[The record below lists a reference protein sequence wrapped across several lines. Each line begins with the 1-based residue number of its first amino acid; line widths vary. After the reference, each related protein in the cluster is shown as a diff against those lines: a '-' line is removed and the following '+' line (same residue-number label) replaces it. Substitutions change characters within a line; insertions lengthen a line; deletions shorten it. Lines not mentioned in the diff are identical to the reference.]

1 MSDPA
6 QEQPATPSAT
16 IAPKAASKN
25 KTKRLILLV
34 VIPLL
39 ALMIG
44 GYFYLKS
51 GRYVETE
58 NAYIKTDKIPVSTAI
73 PGVITK
79 VFVTNN
85 QVVTKGQ
92 TLFTIDDSS
101 YQVDLHKAEAQLAQ
115 VRNDLDTLRASY
127 AMQPSAQTAAAL
139 GGSVNVPTEQHPS
152 YLLAQA
158 AVEAAKLNIARSVV
172 VAPESGTVY
181 QPPQPG
187 QYLNVGTTALVLVTG
202 SKMWIE
208 ANIPET
214 ELTYVQVGQPVEIK
228 VDTYPKDTWSGEVES
243 ISPATGA
250 EFSVIPAQNATGNW
264 VKIAQRLPVRIKIK
278 PEAGQPPLQA
288 GLSTTISI
296 DTKHERRINGISL
309 SALQA
314 DLNPSQATDT
324 AILKQNP

>member
-6 QEQPATPSAT
+6 QEQSAPT
-16 IAPKAASKN
+16 VAPKAANKN
-25 KTKRLILLV
+25 KTKRLVLLV
-34 VIPLL
+34 VVPLI
-39 ALMIG
+39 ALLVG

-58 NAYIKTDKIPVSTAI
+58 NAYIKTDKIPVSTAV
-73 PGVITK
+73 PGMITK

-92 TLFTIDDSS
+92 TLFTVDDSS

-115 VRNDLDTLRASY
+115 VRNDLDTLRAAYSV
-127 AMQPSAQTAAAL
+127 QPSAQTAAAL

-314 DLNPSQATDT
+314 DLNPSQAIDAT
-324 AILKQNP
+324 LKQNP

>member
-1 MSDPA
+1 MSDPV
-6 QEQPATPSAT
+6 P
-16 IAPKAASKN
+16 AASAATVAPNKTRNN

-34 VIPLL
+34 VIPFI
-39 ALMIG
+39 ALIVG

-58 NAYIKTDKIPVSTAI
+58 NAYIKTDKIPVSTAVS
-73 PGVITK
+73 GVITQVLVK
-79 VFVTNN
+79 NN

-92 TLFTIDDSS
+92 PLFKIDDAA

-115 VRNDLDTLRASY
+115 VRNDLETLRASY
-127 AMQPSAQTAAAL
+127 SMQPSAQTAAAL
-139 GGSVNVPTEQHPS
+139 GGSINTPIEKHPS

-158 AVEAAKLNIARSVV
+158 AIEAAKLNITRSLI

-181 QPPQPG
+181 QPPQTG
-187 QYLNVGTTALVLVTG
+187 QYIGAGSTALVLVAD
-202 SKMWIE
+202 SNIWIE

-214 ELTYVQVGQPVEIK
+214 DLTYVQVGQPVEIK
-228 VDTYPKDTWSGEVES
+228 VDTYPKETWMGEVES

-264 VKIAQRLPVRIKIK
+264 VKIAQRLPVRIKVN
-278 PEAGQPPLQA
+278 PQQGQPPLQA

-296 DTKHERRINGISL
+296 DTKHERQIHGISL
-309 SALQA
+309 SALQSS
-314 DLNPSQATDT
+314 DTNSTKPLDAT
-324 AILKQNP
+324 AH